1 MKLVCIPAYN
11 EGKMIKNLVQKCL
24 QYSDK
29 VIVCDDGSIDN
40 TSKLAEEGGATVIS
54 HKKNQGKGSALKTLF
69 KHAKELGPEV
79 MITID
84 GDNQFLPE
92 EINKLAEP
100 ILKKKADIVIGY
112 RFDENSEMPSYR
124 KIGNKVLDK
133 VTKMASDLPFRDTQS
148 GFRSYSN
155 KALELL
161 DFKSSGF
168 GADSEILIDASQ
180 KRLKILEEKVSVI
193 YNTGESTST
202 KNPISHSAD
211 VFSSLLELIA
221 FHHPLKMLG
230 IPGIILLIVGVVFSV
245 IVIAMF
251 NETRYFSIPTTL
263 VAFGSLTIGLLL
275 LMMSVILYAIG
286 KKPKN
291 NSSQ

>member
-40 TSKLAEEGGATVIS
+40 TSKQAEEGGATVIN
-54 HKKNQGKGSALKTLF
+54 HKKNLGKGSALKTLF
-69 KHAKELGPEV
+69 KYAKELEPEV

-100 ILKKKADIVIGY
+100 ILKKNADIVIGY

-133 VTKMASDLPFRDTQS
+133 MTRMASELSFRDTQS

-155 KALELL
+155 KAIHEINFNA
-161 DFKSSGF
+161 DGF
-168 GADSEILIDASQ
+168 GADSEILVNASKID
-180 KRLKILEEKVSVI
+180 LKILEEKVTVI
-193 YNTGESTST
+193 YNTGDSTST
-202 KNPISHSAD
+202 KDPISHSAD
-211 VFSSLLELIA
+211 VISVLLELIA
-221 FHHPLKMLG
+221 IKHPLKYLG
-230 IPGIILLIVGVVFSV
+230 IPGIILFIVGIIFSV
-245 IVIAMF
+245 IVIYMF
-251 NETRYFSIPTTL
+251 NETRFFSIPSTL
-263 VAFGSLTIGLLL
+263 VAMGSLTIGLMLL
-275 LMMSVILYAIG
+275 LISVLLFAIG
-286 KKPKN
+286 RTLKSN
-291 NSSQ
+291 Y